1 MKWISLTYRRHLFSC
16 SLLAL
21 TFVATSVV
29 EAKTVKTRSVQ
40 EVNFSEMNLKGTI
53 RNPDGA
59 YLVQKRGLKFQP
71 LYKIQESFDKRI
83 RETSF
88 FIE

>member
-1 MKWISLTYRRHLFSC
+1 MKWISLTYRLTLF
-16 SLLAL
+16 AF
-21 TFVATSVV
+21 TFTSVITA
-29 EAKTVKTRSVQ
+29 EAKTVKTRAVQ

-71 LYKIQESFDKRI
+71 LYKIQESFDTKI
-83 RETSF
+83 RQTSF

>member
-1 MKWISLTYRRHLFSC
+1 MKWISLPDRHSLF
-16 SLLAL
+16 AL
-21 TFVATSVV
+21 TVASALAVASYTA

-71 LYKIQESFDKRI
+71 LYKIQESFDKKI
-83 RETSF
+83 RETSY

>member
-1 MKWISLTYRRHLFSC
+1 MKWISLTYRLTLFAFI
-16 SLLAL
+16 LNPAL
-21 TFVATSVV
+21 TA
-29 EAKTVKTRSVQ
+29 EAKTFKTRAVQ

-71 LYKIQESFDKRI
+71 LYKIQESFDKKI